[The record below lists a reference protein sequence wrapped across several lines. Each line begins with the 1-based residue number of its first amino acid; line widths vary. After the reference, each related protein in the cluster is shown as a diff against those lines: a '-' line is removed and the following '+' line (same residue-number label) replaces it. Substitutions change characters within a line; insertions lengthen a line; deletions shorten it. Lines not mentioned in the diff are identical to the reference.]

1 MKLILLYLML
11 ISLTCFSQ
19 TKQDS
24 LGIGTSSSLAQLQ
37 AAANKFIDSTVNKT
51 NLNEFR
57 SWLYE
62 NFSAKKYDEFMFY
75 YNSFLQNKYSAWI
88 EAKKKQK
95 KTN

>member
-1 MKLILLYLML
+1 ML

-24 LGIGTSSSLAQLQ
+24 LGQ
-37 AAANKFIDSTVNKT
+37 AEARHFIDSTVNKT
-51 NLNEFR
+51 SMNEFR